1 MDIKIGDTVI
11 VDGKEFVI
19 YSFNF
24 ICDLEGRALTMHGMD
39 AQRAMRHME
48 EQENRRKSLEAQTE
62 IGKLIP
68 QMKKQLED

>member
-1 MDIKIGDTVI
+1 MEIKIGDTVS
-11 VDGKEFVI
+11 VDGLEFVI

-24 ICDLEGRALTMHGMD
+24 IRDLEGRALTMHGMD
-39 AQRAMRHME
+39 SQRAMRHME
-48 EQENRRKSLEAQTE
+48 EQDNRRKSLEAQTE